1 MSTFKERLQE
11 LIGERSAAAFAR
23 QCGLPPT
30 SIRGYL
36 LSNEPNLENLV
47 RIAERSGVMLD
58 WLALGM
64 GVKLRAD
71 AAAVDVVKLLEE
83 YAKGPMTPERL
94 FEVMV
99 IQVSHIQDPVLRE
112 KAMRALVQRE
122 DNLPRTTGK
131 RTPKGNRKQS

>member
-1 MSTFKERLQE
+1 M
-11 LIGERSAAAFAR
+11 
-23 QCGLPPT
+23 
-30 SIRGYL
+30 